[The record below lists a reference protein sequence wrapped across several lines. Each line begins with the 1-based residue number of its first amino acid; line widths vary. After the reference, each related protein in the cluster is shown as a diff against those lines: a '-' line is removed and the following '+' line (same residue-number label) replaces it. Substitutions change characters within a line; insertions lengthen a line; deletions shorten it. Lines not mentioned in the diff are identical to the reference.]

1 MVAKK
6 NNNLSSDGRS
16 QKKRPSVAGK
26 KVAQGSRISTTAS
39 SKTGTPRLDR
49 SSFKKNKKTQL
60 NDSGSFAEIS
70 AQKISAQEVL
80 QEAPKN
86 NSKDSSFAFGG
97 ASGTSSV
104 SGASDAAS
112 MSGVDNADGVADA
125 SAVGSASGVEGA
137 GSASGVSDAA
147 SASGASA
154 AGKLKARKPLKR
166 KGISRR
172 FLIGSLVVILL
183 LVIGTGLLAWNQWFR
198 YDDAADIQG
207 TWVIDGSSQSITINE
222 TDIVMTSDVS
232 YPYTLDTF
240 QKTISFSFKQYS
252 GSGSYAFSP
261 ERTTL
266 VITETDADTGEKVS
280 TKLVKQ

>member
-1 MVAKK
+1 MAAKK

-60 NDSGSFAEIS
+60 HDSGSFAETS
-70 AQKISAQEVL
+70 AQKVSAQEVL
-80 QEAPKN
+80 QEASKS
-86 NSKDSSFAFGG
+86 NSKDSNFAFGG

-125 SAVGSASGVEGA
+125 SVTGSASGAE
-137 GSASGVSDAA
+137 GVSAV
-147 SASGASA
+147 SGTSA

-172 FLIGSLVVILL
+172 FLIGSLIVILL

-198 YDDAADIQG
+198 YDDTADIQG
-207 TWVIDGSSQSITINE
+207 TWVIDGSNQSITINE

>member
-1 MVAKK
+1 MAAKK

-49 SSFKKNKKTQL
+49 SSFKEKKKTQL
-60 NDSGSFAEIS
+60 YDLDSFAEIS
-70 AQKISAQEVL
+70 AQKVSAQEVL
-80 QEAPKN
+80 QEASKS
-86 NSKDSSFAFGG
+86 NSKDSNFAFGG

-125 SAVGSASGVEGA
+125 SAVGSASGVEGV
-137 GSASGVSDAA
+137 SAVSDT
-147 SASGASA
+147 SA

-172 FLIGSLVVILL
+172 FLIGSVIVILL

-198 YDDAADIQG
+198 YDDTADIQG
-207 TWVIDGSSQSITINE
+207 TWVIDGSNQSITINE

>member
-1 MVAKK
+1 MAAKK

-49 SSFKKNKKTQL
+49 SSFKEKKKTQL
-60 NDSGSFAEIS
+60 YDSDSFAEIS
-70 AQKISAQEVL
+70 AQKVSTQEVL

-104 SGASDAAS
+104 SGAS
-112 MSGVDNADGVADA
+112 
-125 SAVGSASGVEGA
+125 
-137 GSASGVSDAA
+137 
-147 SASGASA
+147 A

-166 KGISRR
+166 EGISRR
-172 FLIGSLVVILL
+172 FLIGSLIVILL

-198 YDDAADIQG
+198 YDDTADIQG
-207 TWVIDGSSQSITINE
+207 TWVIDGSNQSITINE

>member
-1 MVAKK
+1 MAAKK

-49 SSFKKNKKTQL
+49 SSFKEKKKTQL
-60 NDSGSFAEIS
+60 YDSDSFAEIS
-70 AQKISAQEVL
+70 AQKVSTQEVL

-104 SGASDAAS
+104 SGARDAVN
-112 MSGVDNADGVADA
+112 MSTVDNADGVADA
-125 SAVGSASGVEGA
+125 SATGSASGAEGA
-137 GSASGVSDAA
+137 SAVSGT
-147 SASGASA
+147 SA

-198 YDDAADIQG
+198 YDDTADIQG
-207 TWVIDGSSQSITINE
+207 TWVIDGSNQSITINE
-222 TDIVMTSDVS
+222 TDIMMTSDVS

>member
-1 MVAKK
+1 MAAKK

-60 NDSGSFAEIS
+60 HDSGSFAETS
-70 AQKISAQEVL
+70 AQKVSAQEVL
-80 QEAPKN
+80 QEASKS
-86 NSKDSSFAFGG
+86 NSKDSNFAFGG

-104 SGASDAAS
+104 SGAE
-112 MSGVDNADGVADA
+112 GV
-125 SAVGSASGVEGA
+125 SAV
-137 GSASGVSDAA
+137 SDT
-147 SASGASA
+147 SA

-172 FLIGSLVVILL
+172 FLIGSLIVILL

-198 YDDAADIQG
+198 YDDTADIQG
-207 TWVIDGSSQSITINE
+207 TWVIDGSNQSITINE

>member
-1 MVAKK
+1 MAAKK

-60 NDSGSFAEIS
+60 HDSGSFAETS
-70 AQKISAQEVL
+70 AQKVSAQEVL
-80 QEAPKN
+80 QEASKS
-86 NSKDSSFAFGG
+86 NSKDSDFAFGG

-125 SAVGSASGVEGA
+125 SVTGSASGAE
-137 GSASGVSDAA
+137 GVSAVSDT
-147 SASGASA
+147 SA

-172 FLIGSLVVILL
+172 FLIGSLIVILL

-198 YDDAADIQG
+198 YDDTADIQG
-207 TWVIDGSSQSITINE
+207 TWVIDGSNQSITINE

>member
-1 MVAKK
+1 MAAKK

-60 NDSGSFAEIS
+60 HDSGSFAETS
-70 AQKISAQEVL
+70 AQKVSAQEVL
-80 QEAPKN
+80 QEASKS
-86 NSKDSSFAFGG
+86 NSKDSNFAFGG

-125 SAVGSASGVEGA
+125 SVTGSASGAE
-137 GSASGVSDAA
+137 GVSAVSDT
-147 SASGASA
+147 SA

-198 YDDAADIQG
+198 YDDTADIQG
-207 TWVIDGSSQSITINE
+207 TWVIDGSNQSITINE

>member
-16 QKKRPSVAGK
+16 RKKRPSVAGK

-49 SSFKKNKKTQL
+49 SSFKKSKKTQL
-60 NDSGSFAEIS
+60 NDSGSFAEVS
-70 AQKISAQEVL
+70 TQEVL
-80 QEAPKN
+80 QEVSKSS
-86 NSKDSSFAFGG
+86 SKDFNGAFGG
-97 ASGTSSV
+97 ASGSGSV
-104 SGASDAAS
+104 SSASGAAS
-112 MSGVDNADGVADA
+112 MSDVDNADGVADA

-222 TDIVMTSDVS
+222 TDIVMTDDVS

>member
-1 MVAKK
+1 MAAKK

-49 SSFKKNKKTQL
+49 SSFKEKKKTQL
-60 NDSGSFAEIS
+60 YDSDSFVEIS
-70 AQKISAQEVL
+70 AQKVSTQEVL

-104 SGASDAAS
+104 SGARDAVN
-112 MSGVDNADGVADA
+112 MSTVDNADGVADA
-125 SAVGSASGVEGA
+125 SATGSASGAEGA
-137 GSASGVSDAA
+137 SAVSGT
-147 SASGASA
+147 SA

-198 YDDAADIQG
+198 YDDTADIQG
-207 TWVIDGSSQSITINE
+207 TWVIDGSNQSITINE

>member
-1 MVAKK
+1 MAAKK

-60 NDSGSFAEIS
+60 HDSGSFAEV
-70 AQKISAQEVL
+70 SAQEVL
-80 QEAPKN
+80 QEVSKSS
-86 NSKDSSFAFGG
+86 SKDFNGAFGS
-97 ASGTSSV
+97 ASGVGSV
-104 SGASDAAS
+104 ISASGAAS
-112 MSGVDNADGVADA
+112 MSGVDNADGMVDA

-154 AGKLKARKPLKR
+154 ASKLKARKPLKR

-172 FLIGSLVVILL
+172 FLIGSLVVIFL

-198 YDDAADIQG
+198 YDDTADIQG

-222 TDIVMTSDVS
+222 TDIVMTDDVS

>member
-1 MVAKK
+1 MAAKK

-60 NDSGSFAEIS
+60 HDSGSFAETS
-70 AQKISAQEVL
+70 AQKVSAQEVL
-80 QEAPKN
+80 QEASKS
-86 NSKDSSFAFGG
+86 NSKDSNFAFGG
-97 ASGTSSV
+97 ASGTSSLSGASSV

-112 MSGVDNADGVADA
+112 MSGVDNADGVANA
-125 SAVGSASGVEGA
+125 SVTGSASGAE
-137 GSASGVSDAA
+137 GVSAVSDT
-147 SASGASA
+147 SA

-172 FLIGSLVVILL
+172 FLIGSLIVILL

-198 YDDAADIQG
+198 YDDTADIQG
-207 TWVIDGSSQSITINE
+207 TWVIDGSNQSITINE

>member
-1 MVAKK
+1 MAAKK

-49 SSFKKNKKTQL
+49 SSFKEKKKTQL
-60 NDSGSFAEIS
+60 YDSDSFAEIS
-70 AQKISAQEVL
+70 AQKISTQEVL

-104 SGASDAAS
+104 SGARDAVN
-112 MSGVDNADGVADA
+112 MSTVDNADGVADA
-125 SAVGSASGVEGA
+125 SATGSASGAEGA
-137 GSASGVSDAA
+137 SAVSGT
-147 SASGASA
+147 SA

-198 YDDAADIQG
+198 YDDTADIQG
-207 TWVIDGSSQSITINE
+207 TWVIDGSNQSITINE

>member
-1 MVAKK
+1 MAAKK

-49 SSFKKNKKTQL
+49 SSFKEKKKTQL
-60 NDSGSFAEIS
+60 YDSDSFAEIS
-70 AQKISAQEVL
+70 AQKVSTQEVL

-104 SGASDAAS
+104 SGARDAVN
-112 MSGVDNADGVADA
+112 MSTVDNADGVADA
-125 SAVGSASGVEGA
+125 SATGSASGAEGA
-137 GSASGVSDAA
+137 SAVSGT
-147 SASGASA
+147 SA

-198 YDDAADIQG
+198 YDDTADIQG
-207 TWVIDGSSQSITINE
+207 TWVIDGSNQSITINE

>member
-1 MVAKK
+1 MAAKK

-49 SSFKKNKKTQL
+49 SSFKEKKKTQL
-60 NDSGSFAEIS
+60 YDSDSFAEIS
-70 AQKISAQEVL
+70 AQKVSTQEVL

-97 ASGTSSV
+97 ASGASSV
-104 SGASDAAS
+104 SGARDAVN
-112 MSGVDNADGVADA
+112 MSTVDNADGVADA
-125 SAVGSASGVEGA
+125 SATGSASGAEGA
-137 GSASGVSDAA
+137 SAVSGT
-147 SASGASA
+147 SA

-198 YDDAADIQG
+198 YDDTADIQG
-207 TWVIDGSSQSITINE
+207 TWVIDGSNQSITINE

>member
-1 MVAKK
+1 MAAKK

-49 SSFKKNKKTQL
+49 SSFKEKKKTQL
-60 NDSGSFAEIS
+60 YDLDSFAEIS
-70 AQKISAQEVL
+70 AQKVSTQEVL

-104 SGASDAAS
+104 SGARDAVN
-112 MSGVDNADGVADA
+112 MSTVDNADGVADA
-125 SAVGSASGVEGA
+125 SATGSASGAEGA
-137 GSASGVSDAA
+137 SAVSGT
-147 SASGASA
+147 SA

-198 YDDAADIQG
+198 YDDTADIQG
-207 TWVIDGSSQSITINE
+207 TWVIDGSNQSITINE

>member
-1 MVAKK
+1 MAAKK

-49 SSFKKNKKTQL
+49 SSFKKKKKTQL
-60 NDSGSFAEIS
+60 HDSGSFAEIS
-70 AQKISAQEVL
+70 AQKVSTQEVL
-80 QEAPKN
+80 QEDPKN

-104 SGASDAAS
+104 SGAGSVSGARDAVN
-112 MSGVDNADGVADA
+112 MSTVDNADGVADA
-125 SAVGSASGVEGA
+125 SATGSASGAEGA
-137 GSASGVSDAA
+137 SAVIGT
-147 SASGASA
+147 SA

-198 YDDAADIQG
+198 YDDTADIQG
-207 TWVIDGSSQSITINE
+207 VWVIDGSNQSITINE

>member
-1 MVAKK
+1 MAAKK

-49 SSFKKNKKTQL
+49 SSFKKSKKTQL
-60 NDSGSFAEIS
+60 NDSGSFAETS
-70 AQKISAQEVL
+70 AQKVSAQEVL
-80 QEAPKN
+80 QEASKS
-86 NSKDSSFAFGG
+86 NSKDSNFAFGG

-125 SAVGSASGVEGA
+125 SVTGSASGAE
-137 GSASGVSDAA
+137 GVSAVSDT
-147 SASGASA
+147 SA

-172 FLIGSLVVILL
+172 FLIGSLIVILL

-198 YDDAADIQG
+198 YDDTADIQG
-207 TWVIDGSSQSITINE
+207 TWVIDGSNQSITINE

>member
-1 MVAKK
+1 MAAKK

-49 SSFKKNKKTQL
+49 SSFKEKKKTQL
-60 NDSGSFAEIS
+60 YDLDSFAEIS
-70 AQKISAQEVL
+70 AQKVSAQEVL
-80 QEAPKN
+80 QEASKS
-86 NSKDSSFAFGG
+86 NSKDSNFAFGG

-125 SAVGSASGVEGA
+125 SAVGSASGVEGV
-137 GSASGVSDAA
+137 SAVSDT
-147 SASGASA
+147 SA

-172 FLIGSLVVILL
+172 FLIGSVIVILL

-222 TDIVMTSDVS
+222 TDIVMTDDVS

>member
-1 MVAKK
+1 MAAKK

-60 NDSGSFAEIS
+60 HDSGSFAETS
-70 AQKISAQEVL
+70 AQKVSAQEVL
-80 QEAPKN
+80 QEASKS
-86 NSKDSSFAFGG
+86 NSKDSNFAFGG

-112 MSGVDNADGVADA
+112 MSTVDNADGVADA
-125 SAVGSASGVEGA
+125 SVTGSASGAE
-137 GSASGVSDAA
+137 GVSAVSDT
-147 SASGASA
+147 SA

-172 FLIGSLVVILL
+172 FLIGSLIVIIL

-198 YDDAADIQG
+198 YDDTADIQG
-207 TWVIDGSSQSITINE
+207 TWVIDGSNQSITINE

>member
-1 MVAKK
+1 MAAKK

-60 NDSGSFAEIS
+60 NDSGSFAEVS
-70 AQKISAQEVL
+70 TQEVL
-80 QEAPKN
+80 QEVSKSS
-86 NSKDSSFAFGG
+86 SKDFNGAFGS
-97 ASGTSSV
+97 ASGSGSV
-104 SGASDAAS
+104 SSASGAAS

-207 TWVIDGSSQSITINE
+207 TWVIDGSSKSITINE
-222 TDIVMTSDVS
+222 TDIVMTDDVS

>member
-1 MVAKK
+1 MAAKK

-26 KVAQGSRISTTAS
+26 KVAQGSRMSTTAS

-60 NDSGSFAEIS
+60 HDSGSFAETS
-70 AQKISAQEVL
+70 AQKVSAQEVL
-80 QEAPKN
+80 QEASKS
-86 NSKDSSFAFGG
+86 NSKDSNFAFGG
-97 ASGTSSV
+97 ASGASSV

-125 SAVGSASGVEGA
+125 SVTGSASGAE
-137 GSASGVSDAA
+137 GVSAVSDT
-147 SASGASA
+147 SA
-154 AGKLKARKPLKR
+154 AGKPKARKPLKR

-198 YDDAADIQG
+198 YDDTADIQG
-207 TWVIDGSSQSITINE
+207 TWVIDGSNQSITINE

>member
-1 MVAKK
+1 MAAKK

-49 SSFKKNKKTQL
+49 SSFKEKKKTQL
-60 NDSGSFAEIS
+60 YDLDSFAEIS
-70 AQKISAQEVL
+70 AQKVSTQEVL
-80 QEAPKN
+80 QEASKS
-86 NSKDSSFAFGG
+86 NSKDSNFAFGG

-125 SAVGSASGVEGA
+125 SVTGSASGAE
-137 GSASGVSDAA
+137 GVSAVSDT
-147 SASGASA
+147 SA

-172 FLIGSLVVILL
+172 FLIGSVIVILL

-198 YDDAADIQG
+198 YDDTADIQG
-207 TWVIDGSSQSITINE
+207 TWVIDGSNQSITINE

>member
-60 NDSGSFAEIS
+60 NDSGSFAEVS
-70 AQKISAQEVL
+70 TQEVS
-80 QEAPKN
+80 KSS
-86 NSKDSSFAFGG
+86 SKDFSGAFGG
-97 ASGTSSV
+97 ASGAGSASSA
-104 SGASDAAS
+104 SGAAS
-112 MSGVDNADGVADA
+112 MSGVDNANGVADA

-137 GSASGVSDAA
+137 GSASGINDAA

-154 AGKLKARKPLKR
+154 ASKLKARKPLKR

-198 YDDAADIQG
+198 YDDTADIQG

-222 TDIVMTSDVS
+222 TDIVMTDDVS

>member
-1 MVAKK
+1 MAAKK

-49 SSFKKNKKTQL
+49 SSFKEKKKTQL
-60 NDSGSFAEIS
+60 YDSDSFAEIS
-70 AQKISAQEVL
+70 AQKVSTQEVL

-104 SGASDAAS
+104 SGARDAVN
-112 MSGVDNADGVADA
+112 MSTADNADGVADA
-125 SAVGSASGVEGA
+125 SATGSSSGAEGASAASGT
-137 GSASGVSDAA
+137 
-147 SASGASA
+147 SA

-198 YDDAADIQG
+198 YDDTADIQG
-207 TWVIDGSSQSITINE
+207 TWVIDGSNQSITINE

>member
-16 QKKRPSVAGK
+16 RKKRPSVAGK

-49 SSFKKNKKTQL
+49 SSFKKSKKTQL
-60 NDSGSFAEIS
+60 NDSGSFAEVS
-70 AQKISAQEVL
+70 TQEVL
-80 QEAPKN
+80 QEVSKSS
-86 NSKDSSFAFGG
+86 SKDFNGAFGS
-97 ASGTSSV
+97 ASGSGSV
-104 SGASDAAS
+104 SSASGAAS

-222 TDIVMTSDVS
+222 TDIVMTDDVS

>member
-49 SSFKKNKKTQL
+49 SSFKKSKKTQL
-60 NDSGSFAEIS
+60 NDSGSFAEVS
-70 AQKISAQEVL
+70 TQEVL
-80 QEAPKN
+80 QEVSKSS
-86 NSKDSSFAFGG
+86 SKDFNGAFGG
-97 ASGTSSV
+97 ASGSGSV
-104 SGASDAAS
+104 SSASGAAS

-222 TDIVMTSDVS
+222 TDIVMTDDVS

>member
-1 MVAKK
+1 MAAKK

-60 NDSGSFAEIS
+60 HDSGSFAETS
-70 AQKISAQEVL
+70 AQKVSAQEVL
-80 QEAPKN
+80 QEASKS
-86 NSKDSSFAFGG
+86 NSKDSNFAFGG
-97 ASGTSSV
+97 ASGASSV

-125 SAVGSASGVEGA
+125 SVTGSASGAE
-137 GSASGVSDAA
+137 GVSAVSDT
-147 SASGASA
+147 SA

-172 FLIGSLVVILL
+172 FLIGSLIVILL

-198 YDDAADIQG
+198 YDDTADIQG
-207 TWVIDGSSQSITINE
+207 TWVIDGSNQSITINE

>member
-16 QKKRPSVAGK
+16 RKKRPSVAGK

-49 SSFKKNKKTQL
+49 SSFKKSEKTQL
-60 NDSGSFAEIS
+60 NDSGSFAEVS
-70 AQKISAQEVL
+70 TQEVL
-80 QEAPKN
+80 QEV
-86 NSKDSSFAFGG
+86 SKSSFKDFNGAFGG
-97 ASGTSSV
+97 ASGSGSV
-104 SGASDAAS
+104 SSASGAAS

-222 TDIVMTSDVS
+222 TDIVMTDDVS

>member
-16 QKKRPSVAGK
+16 RKKRPSVAGK

-49 SSFKKNKKTQL
+49 SSFKKSKKTQL
-60 NDSGSFAEIS
+60 NDSGSFAEVS
-70 AQKISAQEVL
+70 TQEVL
-80 QEAPKN
+80 QEVSKSS
-86 NSKDSSFAFGG
+86 SKDFNGAFGG
-97 ASGTSSV
+97 ASGSGSV
-104 SGASDAAS
+104 SGASGAAS
-112 MSGVDNADGVADA
+112 MSGVDDADGVADA

-147 SASGASA
+147 SASGASD

-222 TDIVMTSDVS
+222 TDIVMTDDVS

>member
-1 MVAKK
+1 MAAKK

-60 NDSGSFAEIS
+60 HDSGSFAETS
-70 AQKISAQEVL
+70 AQKVSAQEVL
-80 QEAPKN
+80 QEASKS
-86 NSKDSSFAFGG
+86 NSKDSNFAFGG

-125 SAVGSASGVEGA
+125 SATGSASGAEGA
-137 GSASGVSDAA
+137 SAVSGT
-147 SASGASA
+147 SA

-172 FLIGSLVVILL
+172 FLIGSLIVILL

-198 YDDAADIQG
+198 YDDTADIQG
-207 TWVIDGSSQSITINE
+207 TWVIDGSNQSITINE

>member
-1 MVAKK
+1 MAAKK

-60 NDSGSFAEIS
+60 HDSGSFAETS
-70 AQKISAQEVL
+70 AQKVSAQEVL
-80 QEAPKN
+80 QEASKS
-86 NSKDSSFAFGG
+86 NSKDSNFAFGG

-112 MSGVDNADGVADA
+112 MSGVDNADGVANA
-125 SAVGSASGVEGA
+125 SVTGSASGAE
-137 GSASGVSDAA
+137 GVSAVSDT
-147 SASGASA
+147 SA

-172 FLIGSLVVILL
+172 FLIGSLIVILL

-198 YDDAADIQG
+198 YDDTADIQG
-207 TWVIDGSSQSITINE
+207 TWVIDGSNQSITINE